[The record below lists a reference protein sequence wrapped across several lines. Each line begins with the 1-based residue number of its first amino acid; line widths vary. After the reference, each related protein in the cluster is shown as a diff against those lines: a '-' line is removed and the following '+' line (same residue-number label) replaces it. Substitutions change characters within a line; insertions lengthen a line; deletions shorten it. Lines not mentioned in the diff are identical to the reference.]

1 MDSRK
6 LKILQAIIE
15 KFVETAEPI
24 GSKLIYEEYD
34 LDVSPATIRNE
45 MAILEDEGYII
56 QPHTSAGR
64 VPTSLAY
71 RLFVD
76 QMKFNLMLFNKAK
89 KDMETLRQ
97 QYDLKRVKEK
107 LYETVAILAHVTQNV
122 SFAMVPD
129 NPRLFYMGLS
139 NVLRK
144 PEFASDPGRATQ
156 VVEVLENRFSDLL
169 KSIEIRDDHPSFY
182 IGDENVIPEI
192 KSCSLLVQRYRYK
205 GFHGIMGILGATRMD
220 YPYNLAALKSAIEL
234 LE

>member
-1 MDSRK
+1 MDPRK

-45 MAILEDEGYII
+45 MAVLEDEGYIM

-76 QMKFNLMLFNKAK
+76 QMKLNLMLFKKAK
-89 KDMETLRQ
+89 NEMESLRLQ
-97 QYDLKRVKEK
+97 FDLKRVKEK

-144 PEFASDPGRATQ
+144 PEFATDPGRATQ
-156 VVEVLENRFSDLL
+156 VVEVLENRFSELL
-169 KSIEIRDDHPSFY
+169 KSIDIRDDQPSFY
-182 IGDENVIPEI
+182 IGDENAIPEI

>member
-1 MDSRK
+1 MDPRK

-45 MAILEDEGYII
+45 MAVLEEEGYII

-76 QMKFNLMLFNKAK
+76 QMKLNLMLFKKAK
-89 KDMETLRQ
+89 NEMEILRHQ
-97 QYDLKRVKEK
+97 FDLKRVKEK

-144 PEFASDPGRATQ
+144 PEFATDPSRATQ

-169 KSIEIRDDHPSFY
+169 KSIEIKDDQPSFY